1 MSKKQIKWLSVVL
14 LLSIMA
20 VIGFMIYRYYV
31 GNSVNYYGIFT
42 ISLLAA
48 SLFELNT
55 FGETSFLG
63 SYNQDEKG
71 DELEEHIVKVSSK
84 ISYFVLL
91 VILFIILLITDLTGK
106 SNLPIMLALCAA
118 ILTLPV
124 IQFIVSKKYQ

>member
-14 LLSIMA
+14 LLSIMV

-55 FGETSFLG
+55 FGKTSFLG